1 MDILL
6 YTNNSDSNV
15 LNKDIVLQ
23 KQLVCYA
30 NKENIDILS
39 PNILLSYIDI
49 KALNINYCYIKELNR
64 YYYINSYKYEKNHLL
79 KLTLQTDV
87 LMTFRDNIL
96 LSSGVVKNTKNIQ
109 NYNSDFEVLDTS
121 TEKIITFENNLF
133 SNENKLYL
141 VAVN

>member
-6 YTNNSDSNV
+6 YTNNSDNNV
-15 LNKDIVLQ
+15 LNKDIVFQ
-23 KQLVCYA
+23 KQIVCYA

-39 PNILLSYIDI
+39 PDILLSYIDI

-109 NYNSDFEVLDTS
+109 NYNSNFEVLDTS

>member
-15 LNKDIVLQ
+15 LNKDIVFQ
-23 KQLVCYA
+23 QQIVCYA

-39 PNILLSYIDI
+39 PDILLSYIDI

-109 NYNSDFEVLDTS
+109 NYNSNFEVLDTS

>member
-23 KQLVCYA
+23 SQLVCYA

-39 PNILLSYIDI
+39 PDILLSYIDI

-64 YYYINSYKYEKNHLL
+64 YYFINSYKYEKNHLL

-109 NYNSDFEVLDTS
+109 NYNSNFEVLDTS

>member
-6 YTNNSDSNV
+6 YTNNSDNNV
-15 LNKDIVLQ
+15 LNKDIVFQ
-23 KQLVCYA
+23 KQIVCYA

-39 PNILLSYIDI
+39 PDILLSYIDI

-64 YYYINSYKYEKNHLL
+64 YYFINSYKYEKNHLL

-109 NYNSDFEVLDTS
+109 NYNSNFEVLDTS

>member
-1 MDILL
+1 MEILL

-23 KQLVCYA
+23 TQLVCYA

-39 PNILLSYIDI
+39 PIIFLSYIDI
-49 KALNINYCYIKELNR
+49 KALNINYFYIKELDR

-87 LMTFRDNIL
+87 LMTFKDNIL
-96 LSSGVVKNTKNIQ
+96 MSSGVVKNTKNIQ

>member
-23 KQLVCYA
+23 KQLICYA

-39 PNILLSYIDI
+39 PDILLSYIDI

-109 NYNSDFEVLDTS
+109 NYNSNFEVLDTS

>member
-6 YTNNSDSNV
+6 YTNNSDNNV

-23 KQLVCYA
+23 TQLVCYA

-39 PNILLSYIDI
+39 PDILLSYIDI

-109 NYNSDFEVLDTS
+109 NYNSNFEVLDTS

>member
-15 LNKDIVLQ
+15 LNKDIVFR
-23 KQLVCYA
+23 KQIVCYA

-39 PNILLSYIDI
+39 PDILLSYIDL

-109 NYNSDFEVLDTS
+109 NYISNFEVLDTS

>member
-15 LNKDIVLQ
+15 LNKDIVFQ
-23 KQLVCYA
+23 KQIVCYA

-39 PNILLSYIDI
+39 PAILLSYIDI

-79 KLTLQTDV
+79 KLILQTDV

-109 NYNSDFEVLDTS
+109 NYNSNFEVLDTS

>member
-23 KQLVCYA
+23 KQIVCYA

-39 PNILLSYIDI
+39 PDILLSYIDI

-96 LSSGVVKNTKNIQ
+96 LSSGIVKNTKNIQ
-109 NYNSDFEVLDTS
+109 NYNSNFEVLDTS

>member
-23 KQLVCYA
+23 AQLVCYA
-30 NKENIDILS
+30 NKEDIDILS
-39 PNILLSYIDI
+39 PDILLSYIDI

-64 YYYINSYKYEKNHLL
+64 YYYINSYKYVKNHLL

-109 NYNSDFEVLDTS
+109 NYNSNFEVLDTS

>member
-23 KQLVCYA
+23 QQIVCYA

-39 PNILLSYIDI
+39 PDILLSYIDI

-109 NYNSDFEVLDTS
+109 NYNSNFEVLDTS

>member
-23 KQLVCYA
+23 SQLVCYA

-39 PNILLSYIDI
+39 PDILLSYIDI

-96 LSSGVVKNTKNIQ
+96 LSSGIVKNTKNIQ
-109 NYNSDFEVLDTS
+109 NYNSNFEVLDTS

>member
-23 KQLVCYA
+23 KQIVCYA
-30 NKENIDILS
+30 NKENIDIFS
-39 PNILLSYIDI
+39 PVILISYIDI
-49 KALNINYCYIKELNR
+49 KALNINYCYIKELER
-64 YYYINSYKYEKNHLL
+64 YYYIHSYQYEKNHLL
-79 KLTLQTDV
+79 KITLQTDV

>member
-6 YTNNSDSNV
+6 YTNNSDRNV

-23 KQLVCYA
+23 AQLVCYA

-39 PNILLSYIDI
+39 PIIFLSHIDI

-64 YYYINSYKYEKNHLL
+64 YYYINSFSYEKNHLI
-79 KLTLQTDV
+79 KLSLQTDV
-87 LMTFRDNIL
+87 LMTFKTNIL
-96 LSSGVVKNTKNIQ
+96 LSSGIVKETKNIQ
-109 NYNSDFEVLDTS
+109 NYNSNFEVLDTS

>member
-6 YTNNSDSNV
+6 YTNNSDNNV
-15 LNKDIVLQ
+15 LNKNIVLQ
-23 KQLVCYA
+23 KQIVCYA

-39 PNILLSYIDI
+39 PDILLSYIDI
-49 KALNINYCYIKELNR
+49 KALNVNYCYIKELNR

-109 NYNSDFEVLDTS
+109 NYNSNFEVLDTS

>member
-39 PNILLSYIDI
+39 PDILLSYIDI
-49 KALNINYCYIKELNR
+49 KALNINYCYIKELDR

-109 NYNSDFEVLDTS
+109 NYNSNFEVLDTS

>member
-1 MDILL
+1 MEILL
-6 YTNNSDSNV
+6 YTNNSDNNV

-23 KQLVCYA
+23 KQIVCYA

-39 PNILLSYIDI
+39 PDILLSYIDI

-96 LSSGVVKNTKNIQ
+96 LSSGIVKNTKNIQ
-109 NYNSDFEVLDTS
+109 NYNSNFEVLDTS

>member
-15 LNKDIVLQ
+15 LNKDIVFQ
-23 KQLVCYA
+23 KQIVCYA

-39 PNILLSYIDI
+39 PDILLSYIDI

-109 NYNSDFEVLDTS
+109 NYNSNFEVLDTS

>member
-6 YTNNSDSNV
+6 YTNNSDNNV

-23 KQLVCYA
+23 SQLVCYA

-39 PNILLSYIDI
+39 PDILLSYIDI

-96 LSSGVVKNTKNIQ
+96 LSSGIVKNTKNIQ
-109 NYNSDFEVLDTS
+109 NYNSNFEVLDTT

>member
-6 YTNNSDSNV
+6 YTNNSDNNV
-15 LNKDIVLQ
+15 LNKDIVFQ
-23 KQLVCYA
+23 KQIVCYA

-39 PNILLSYIDI
+39 PDILLSYIDI
-49 KALNINYCYIKELNR
+49 KALNVNYCYIKELNR

-109 NYNSDFEVLDTS
+109 NYNSNFEVLDTS

>member
-6 YTNNSDSNV
+6 YTNNSDRNV

-23 KQLVCYA
+23 AQLVCYA

-39 PNILLSYIDI
+39 PVIFLSYIDI

-64 YYYINSYKYEKNHLL
+64 YYYINSFSYEKNHLI
-79 KLTLQTDV
+79 KLSLQTDV
-87 LMTFRDNIL
+87 LMTFKTNIL
-96 LSSGVVKNTKNIQ
+96 LSSGIVKETKNIQ
-109 NYNSDFEVLDTS
+109 NYNSNFEVLDTS

>member
-39 PNILLSYIDI
+39 PTILLSYIDI
-49 KALNINYCYIKELNR
+49 KTLNINYCYIKELNR

-87 LMTFRDNIL
+87 LMTFKDNIL
-96 LSSGVVKNTKNIQ
+96 LSSGIVKNTKNIQ
-109 NYNSDFEVLDTS
+109 NYNSNFEVLDTS

>member
-23 KQLVCYA
+23 SQLVCYA
-30 NKENIDILS
+30 NKDNIDILS
-39 PNILLSYIDI
+39 PVIFLSYIDI
-49 KALNINYCYIKELNR
+49 KALNINYCYIKELDR

-79 KLTLQTDV
+79 KLILQTDV
-87 LMTFRDNIL
+87 LMTFKDNIL
-96 LSSGVVKNTKNIQ
+96 LSSGIVKNTKNIQ

-121 TEKIITFENNLF
+121 TEKIITFEKNLF

>member
-23 KQLVCYA
+23 AQLVCYA
-30 NKENIDILS
+30 KKENIDILS
-39 PNILLSYIDI
+39 PDILLSYIDI

-109 NYNSDFEVLDTS
+109 NYNSNFEVLDTS

>member
-23 KQLVCYA
+23 KQIVCYA

-39 PNILLSYIDI
+39 PDILLSYIDI

-109 NYNSDFEVLDTS
+109 NYNSNFEVLDTS

>member
-23 KQLVCYA
+23 EQLVCYA

-39 PNILLSYIDI
+39 PVIFLSYIDI
-49 KALNINYCYIKELNR
+49 KALNINYCYIKELER
-64 YYYINSYKYEKNHLL
+64 YYYIDSYKYEKNHLL
-79 KLTLQTDV
+79 KLSLQTDV
-87 LMTFRDNIL
+87 LMTFKDNIL

>member
-1 MDILL
+1 MEILL
-6 YTNNSDSNV
+6 YTNNSDNNV
-15 LNKDIVLQ
+15 LNKDIVFQ
-23 KQLVCYA
+23 QQIVCYA

-39 PNILLSYIDI
+39 PIILLSYIDI

-87 LMTFRDNIL
+87 LMTFKDNIL

>member
-6 YTNNSDSNV
+6 YTNNSDRNV

-23 KQLVCYA
+23 AQLVCYA

-39 PNILLSYIDI
+39 PVIFLSHIDI
-49 KALNINYCYIKELNR
+49 KTLNINYCYIKELNR
-64 YYYINSYKYEKNHLL
+64 YYYINSFSYEKNHLI
-79 KLTLQTDV
+79 KLSLQTDV
-87 LMTFRDNIL
+87 LMTFKTNIL
-96 LSSGVVKNTKNIQ
+96 LSSGIVKETKNIQ
-109 NYNSDFEVLDTS
+109 NYNSNFEVLDTS

>member
-23 KQLVCYA
+23 QQLVCYA

-39 PNILLSYIDI
+39 PDILLSYIDI

-64 YYYINSYKYEKNHLL
+64 YYFINSYKYEKNHLL

-109 NYNSDFEVLDTS
+109 NYNSNFEVLDTS